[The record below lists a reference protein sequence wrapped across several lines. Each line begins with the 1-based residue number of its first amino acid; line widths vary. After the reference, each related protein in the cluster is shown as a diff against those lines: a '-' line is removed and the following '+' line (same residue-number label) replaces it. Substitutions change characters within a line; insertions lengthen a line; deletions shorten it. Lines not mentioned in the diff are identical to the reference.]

1 MQIAKTDFGTYKLAL
16 IGRPWA
22 KLPWPVGKE
31 KQTLSISMG
40 GIQMK
45 DAHQPL
51 CRLDHVH
58 LPPYQKLTANPQPDH
73 ALRDLEEGDGAQ
85 AFGQT

>member
-31 KQTLSISMG
+31 KQTLSISKVSSMSKLRMSYWTN
-40 GIQMK
+40 Q
-45 DAHQPL
+45 QP
-51 CRLDHVH
+51 C
-58 LPPYQKLTANPQPDH
+58 
-73 ALRDLEEGDGAQ
+73 
-85 AFGQT
+85 